1 MELSDIDAELRQPL
15 RKTTV
20 LPMDAAWARRL
31 AQAVLAIAPAGKTEG
46 VRLEI
51 VRSPVSPLRVYHP
64 RTRRSGGALLW
75 IHGGG
80 YIIGRAVQGDR
91 LCGEVARKLGVT
103 VVSVDYRLG
112 AFPGPLDDCHAAW
125 TWLQQTAASLGIDP
139 ARVAVGGES
148 AGGGL
153 AACLVQRLR
162 DEGGVQ
168 PCGQWLFSPMLDDRT
183 AARRELHAPAHLVW
197 NNRLNALGWRTYLGQ
212 EPGLAALP
220 AYAAGARRED
230 LSGLPPAW
238 IGVGDIDLFHA
249 EDRLY
254 TDRLQAAGVAAAF
267 EVAPRAP
274 HGFEA
279 WAPDA
284 AVSRRHIAA
293 AQAWLATVLAD

>member
-1 MELSDIDAELRQPL
+1 MELSKVDPELRKPL

-20 LPMDAAWARRL
+20 LPLEAAWAQRL
-31 AQAVLAIAPAGKTEG
+31 AQALLGVAPAGKTAG

-51 VRSPVSPLRVYHP
+51 VKSPVSPLRVYHP
-64 RTRRSGGALLW
+64 KARRSAGALLW

-80 YIIGRAVQGDR
+80 YIIGRAVQSDR
-91 LCGEVARKLGVT
+91 ICGEVARTLGVT

-125 TWLQQTAASLGIDP
+125 RWLQQAAPGLGIDP

-153 AACLVQRLR
+153 AACLVLRLR

-183 AARRELHAPAHLVW
+183 AAHRELDAPAHLVW
-197 NNRLNALGWRTYLGQ
+197 HNRLNALGWGAYLGH
-212 EPGLAALP
+212 EPGQADPPAHAA
-220 AYAAGARRED
+220 AARRRE

-238 IGVGDIDLFHA
+238 IGVGDIDLFCA

-254 TDRLQAAGVAAAF
+254 AERLQKAGVPVTF
-267 EVAPRAP
+267 EIAPGAP

-279 WAPDA
+279 WAPEA
-284 AVSRRHIAA
+284 AVSRRHFKAA
-293 AQAWLATVLAD
+293 EAWLAGVLAA